1 MKAVGIKS
9 LKARL
14 SEYLRMVK
22 AGETILVT
30 ERDTVVAE
38 LRPSERQGIAPST
51 LEEGLASL
59 AERGQATLR
68 SDADPSWPDD
78 GAPPPLDGVSSRDIL
93 DAIREDRR

>member
-14 SEYLRMVK
+14 SEYLRLVK
-22 AGETILVT
+22 SGQTILVT

-38 LRPSERQGIAPST
+38 LRPSERQGIAPSS

-59 AERGQATLR
+59 AERGEATLR
-68 SDADPSWPDD
+68 SDTDTSWPGDGPPSSLD
-78 GAPPPLDGVSSRDIL
+78 GASSRNIL